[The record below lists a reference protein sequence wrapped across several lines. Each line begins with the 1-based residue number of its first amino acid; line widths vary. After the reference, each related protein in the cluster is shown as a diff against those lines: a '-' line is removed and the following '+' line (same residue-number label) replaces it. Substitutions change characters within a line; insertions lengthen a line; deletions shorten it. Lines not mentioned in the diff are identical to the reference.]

1 MIYSL
6 LKQLGIDHANKNF
19 WRYFAFSR
27 WRLYGK
33 RIKCSTNFERSAIGP
48 WMAVKPPPPIGLV
61 GYTGL
66 DAALAMSKP
75 QKSTQFLRLFTRG
88 TETALTRKEDLTA
101 KIRVKPN
108 GESSVS
114 LTFRYD

>member
-1 MIYSL
+1 MQIKIFGAILVFHVGACVANELNTSL
-6 LKQLGIDHANKNF
+6 TLSSQP
-19 WRYFAFSR
+19 
-27 WRLYGK
+27 
-33 RIKCSTNFERSAIGP
+33 SAHG
-48 WMAVKPPPPIGLV
+48 WTVKPPLPIGLV

-66 DAALAMSKP
+66 DAALAMSQP

-88 TETALTRKEDLTA
+88 TETALSRKEDVTA

>member
-1 MIYSL
+1 MQIKISGVIFL
-6 LKQLGIDHANKNF
+6 FHVGACMANESNTPLNF
-19 WRYFAFSR
+19 S
-27 WRLYGK
+27 
-33 RIKCSTNFERSAIGP
+33 SQPSAHG
-48 WMAVKPPPPIGLV
+48 WAVKPPLPIGLV

-88 TETALTRKEDLTA
+88 TETALTRKEDVTA

-114 LTFRYD
+114 VTFRYD

>member
-1 MIYSL
+1 MQIKISGAIL
-6 LKQLGIDHANKNF
+6 LFHVSACIANELNTP
-19 WRYFAFSR
+19 
-27 WRLYGK
+27 L
-33 RIKCSTNFERSAIGP
+33 TLSAQPSAHG
-48 WMAVKPPPPIGLV
+48 WAVKPPPPIGLV
-61 GYTGL
+61 DYTGL

-88 TETALTRKEDLTA
+88 TETALTRKEDVTA

>member
-1 MIYSL
+1 MQIKILGAILLFHVGACVANELNTSL
-6 LKQLGIDHANKNF
+6 TLSSHHG
-19 WRYFAFSR
+19 W
-27 WRLYGK
+27 
-33 RIKCSTNFERSAIGP
+33 T
-48 WMAVKPPPPIGLV
+48 VKPPLPIGLV

-66 DAALAMSKP
+66 DAALAMSQP

-88 TETALTRKEDLTA
+88 TETALSRKEDVTA

>member
-1 MIYSL
+1 MQIKISGAIL
-6 LKQLGIDHANKNF
+6 LFHVGACMANELNTP
-19 WRYFAFSR
+19 
-27 WRLYGK
+27 L
-33 RIKCSTNFERSAIGP
+33 TLSAQPSAHG
-48 WMAVKPPPPIGLV
+48 WAVKPPPIGLV
-61 GYTGL
+61 GFTGL

-75 QKSTQFLRLFTRG
+75 QKSTQFLRFFTRG
-88 TETALTRKEDLTA
+88 TETALTRKEDVTA